1 MKVPLLAVSVLAGSM
16 LTPAQAQL
24 TSRSPIVNSKTPV
37 ATKAP
42 ALPSDHTP
50 SNLLG
55 GSDDCS
61 TPEGI
66 AGPGPHSFNN
76 TAATTGAQG
85 QANANCN
92 FFGQTGITNDVWFSW
107 TAPGSGA
114 ATLTMCGQGVTIDTK
129 VAIYDGSGCPGA
141 AAIACNDDF
150 CGLQSQVGFTAVGG
164 NAYTFQVGNFPGA
177 TAGSGTFT
185 VTVSGVQTNDDCST
199 PTVIAGSGPHPFDTT
214 AATTG
219 AQGQNNANCLF
230 FGSPGIANDLWY
242 TWQAPSNDTFSLKT
256 CNMTGVDSKVAV
268 YDGAGCPVAA
278 AIACNDDFCG
288 LQSTLSFTGVAGNN
302 YTIQMGVFPGASGG
316 PGSFTIDPVGGG
328 GGGACSY
335 DDGST
340 ENSIGLTSGGELA
353 WLHKFG
359 AVGDVTTV
367 SAIQTA
373 WGSAAFPGGSPG
385 NGTPSKVAIWDDPN
399 DDGNP
404 TDCVLLQLVNVTV
417 QNVDTDMLNT
427 YPLAPSVTVNG
438 VFFVGGAIV
447 HLAGQ
452 FPAPLDQSSGPSA
465 GRAWACGN
473 TSGTMDFNN
482 LAANDVP
489 PLELD
494 SIGLPGLWLLRGDC
508 GGLPPGLPFCF
519 GDNQDPSVVVDC
531 PCMNF
536 GKPRH
541 GCANSGDLRGALTL
555 AAGSTAA
562 DNVVLTVEGTP
573 ESVTCLFIKGD
584 ALIPGGQVFGDGIRC
599 AGGNLVR
606 FGLQSSSNGIAMYP
620 TGPGDPSLATVGG
633 TPPGSGMTARYQMFY
648 RNADVAFC
656 PPASFNISSGYVI
669 TW

>member
-24 TSRSPIVNSKTPV
+24 TSRTPIVNSKTPV

-302 YTIQMGVFPGASGG
+302 YHLHGQLPPCPTCHQAMRTAAQQTGANITYSWGQPPGA
-316 PGSFTIDPVGGG
+316 
-328 GGGACSY
+328 
-335 DDGST
+335 
-340 ENSIGLTSGGELA
+340 NSITYPGGVPA
-353 WLHKFG
+353 AG
-359 AVGDVTTV
+359 AG
-367 SAIQTA
+367 SAMSPSQFTGAATGMHGTYGQEGRIPNTPRV
-373 WGSAAFPGGSPG
+373 WGS
-385 NGTPSKVAIWDDPN
+385 
-399 DDGNP
+399 
-404 TDCVLLQLVNVTV
+404 
-417 QNVDTDMLNT
+417 
-427 YPLAPSVTVNG
+427 
-438 VFFVGGAIV
+438 
-447 HLAGQ
+447 
-452 FPAPLDQSSGPSA
+452 SSG
-465 GRAWACGN
+465 
-473 TSGTMDFNN
+473 
-482 LAANDVP
+482 
-489 PLELD
+489 
-494 SIGLPGLWLLRGDC
+494 
-508 GGLPPGLPFCF
+508 
-519 GDNQDPSVVVDC
+519 
-531 PCMNF
+531 
-536 GKPRH
+536 
-541 GCANSGDLRGALTL
+541 
-555 AAGSTAA
+555 AGSW
-562 DNVVLTVEGTP
+562 GT
-573 ESVTCLFIKGD
+573 
-584 ALIPGGQVFGDGIRC
+584 
-599 AGGNLVR
+599 
-606 FGLQSSSNGIAMYP
+606 YY
-620 TGPGDPSLATVGG
+620 
-633 TPPGSGMTARYQMFY
+633 GM
-648 RNADVAFC
+648 
-656 PPASFNISSGYVI
+656 
-669 TW
+669 